1 MGKNEYPVPW
11 WFSVIYVTM
20 IAAAIAAVPF
30 WTRGLTLTMAEIAA
44 AIIFPSVVVFLA
56 VALWREGRN

>member
-1 MGKNEYPVPW
+1 MSKNERPVPW

-20 IAAAIAAVPF
+20 IAAVFAAVPF

-44 AIIFPSVVVFLA
+44 AIIFPSVAIFFA